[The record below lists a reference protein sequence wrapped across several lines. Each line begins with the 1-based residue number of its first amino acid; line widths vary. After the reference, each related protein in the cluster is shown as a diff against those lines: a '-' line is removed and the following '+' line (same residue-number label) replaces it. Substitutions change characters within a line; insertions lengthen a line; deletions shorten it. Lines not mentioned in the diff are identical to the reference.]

1 MESKNLPILYS
12 RSTTGKIS
20 TWEIEYNEDS
30 YRTISGFQGMKLVT
44 SEWTK
49 CEGKSYN
56 STAEQTEKEAR
67 ALWKKKVESGM
78 FEDINKIDEETFFEP
93 MLAKDWDKEKS
104 KIKFP
109 IYSQP
114 KLDGVRCIVKKDG
127 MWTRNGKKII
137 SAPHIFESIKH
148 LFEENPGLI
157 FDGELYTD
165 KLANDFNKII
175 SCVRKTKPTQEDLIE
190 SEKWIEYHIYD
201 FPSFKDNFI
210 QRIYELGILFE
221 TNENIRKYCRIVD
234 TYKIENEEKTK
245 DSLYEYLKLGF
256 EGQILRLNLPYENKR
271 SKSLLK
277 HKQFQTEEFIIILVT
292 EGIGK
297 LQNKAGTFQIK
308 TKDGVGVDVTI
319 NGTHEFLEDLWKRKD
334 ELIGKECTVRYFGY
348 TEDGSLRFPKVI
360 DIDRWKF
367 E

>member
-1 MESKNLPILYS
+1 MKLPILYS

-20 TWEIEYNEDS
+20 TWEIEYTKDS
-30 YRTISGFQGMKLVT
+30 YRTISGFQRMKLVT

-56 STAEQTEKEAR
+56 TTSEQTEKEAK

-104 KIKFP
+104 KVKYP
-109 IYSQP
+109 IFSQP

-137 SAPHIFESIKH
+137 SAPHIFESLKY
-148 LFEENPGLI
+148 LFEENPDLI
-157 FDGELYTD
+157 LDGELYTD

-175 SCVRKTKPTQEDLIE
+175 SLVRKTKPTQEDIVE
-190 SEKWIEYHIYD
+190 SEQWIEYHIYD
-201 FPSFKDNFI
+201 LPSFKDTFVKRY
-210 QRIYELGILFE
+210 QELKNMSLPECCKTVPTEQVDNLNNVEAYLFDHLA
-221 TNENIRKYCRIVD
+221 KGY
-234 TYKIENEEKTK
+234 
-245 DSLYEYLKLGF
+245 
-256 EGQILRLNLPYENKR
+256 EGQILRLDLPYENKR

-277 HKQFQTEEFIIILVT
+277 HKQFQTEEFIILSVT

-308 TKDGVGVDVTI
+308 TKDGVEVDVTI

-334 ELIGKECTVRYFGY
+334 ELIGKECTVRFFGY

-360 DIDRWKF
+360 DINRWEF

>member
-1 MESKNLPILYS
+1 MENKKLPILYS

-56 STAEQTEKEAR
+56 TTAEQTEKEAK

-104 KIKFP
+104 KVKFP
-109 IYSQP
+109 IFSQP

-137 SAPHIFESIKH
+137 SAPHIFESLES
-148 LFEENPGLI
+148 LFNEHPNLI
-157 FDGELYTD
+157 LDGELYAD

-175 SCVRKTKPTQEDLIE
+175 SCVRKTKPTQEDLEE
-190 SEKWIEYHIYD
+190 SKKWIEYHIYD
-201 FPSFKDNFI
+201 FPSHKDTFVKRY
-210 QRIYELGILFE
+210 QELLKISLPECCKIVLTEQVDNLNDVEAYLFDHLA
-221 TNENIRKYCRIVD
+221 NGY
-234 TYKIENEEKTK
+234 
-245 DSLYEYLKLGF
+245 
-256 EGQILRLNLPYENKR
+256 EGQILRLDLPYENKR

-277 HKQFQTEEFIIILVT
+277 HKQFQTEEFIIISVT

>member
-1 MESKNLPILYS
+1 MKLPILYS
-12 RSTTGKIS
+12 RSTTGKVS
-20 TWEIEYNEDS
+20 TWEIEYTEDS

-56 STAEQTEKEAR
+56 TTSEQTEKEAK
-67 ALWKKKVESGM
+67 ALWKKKIESGM
-78 FEDINKIDEETFFEP
+78 FEDINKIDEEIHFEP
-93 MLAKDWDKEKS
+93 MLARDWDKEKS
-104 KIKFP
+104 KIKYP

-114 KLDGVRCIVKKDG
+114 KLDGVRCICKKDG
-127 MWTRNGKKII
+127 MWTRNGKQII
-137 SAPHIFESIKH
+137 SAPHIFESLKP
-148 LFEENPGLI
+148 LFEENPNLI
-157 FDGELYTD
+157 LDGELYTD

-175 SCVRKTKPTQEDLIE
+175 SLVRKTKPTQEDLIE
-190 SEKWIEYHIYD
+190 SEQWIEYWIYD
-201 FPSFKDNFI
+201 VPSYKGNFWD
-210 QRIYELGILFE
+210 R
-221 TNENIRKYCRIVD
+221 
-234 TYKIENEEKTK
+234 
-245 DSLYEYLKLGF
+245 YEYLETLNLSKYCKIVPTLDPGSEEDVNSNLEYYLGQGY
-256 EGQILRLNLPYENKR
+256 EGQILRLDMPYENKR

-277 HKQFQTEEFIIILVT
+277 HKEFQTDEFIILSVT

-308 TKDGVGVDVTI
+308 TKDGIDVDVTI

-334 ELIGKECTVRYFGY
+334 ELIGKECTVRYFSY

-360 DIDRWKF
+360 DINRWEF